1 MWGDLDIAALRPR
14 EAPAVLDADPV
25 RLAKL
30 ARRYFGDKEE
40 LRMVPGNRVMLLRD
54 GVDAFPEMLGA
65 ISRATRRV
73 RLETYIFMDDA
84 LGQLFARALIDAAE
98 RGVRVTVLY
107 DALGSWRAKGSFF
120 RDMRKRGV
128 DVHAFRPF
136 SFSQGVKRL
145 VQRDHRKLLVV
156 DGEVAFVGGINIA
169 AEWAPLGKV
178 GGGGWRDDALRIEGP
193 AAAQLEMRFCASW
206 RVAVRERLR
215 IWRDRRLS
223 RSPRTPDKGDLP
235 VAILSSRR
243 SIHRAYLNA
252 IKAAMTS
259 VLIAA
264 GYFIPDRKMLN
275 ALTAA
280 SKRGVEVALVLA
292 GKSDHPFLTWASRGY
307 YGRLLEAGVQIYEWC
322 DVVLHTKTAVVDGSW
337 ATIGSFNLE
346 RMSMFYN
353 HEVNV
358 AFVDPRYAGE
368 IENSFRSDAKLC
380 CRITL
385 EDWKK
390 RPLWR
395 RALERLAYAF
405 RRIL

>member
-14 EAPAVLDADPV
+14 EAPRVDDADPV
-25 RLAKL
+25 RLERL

-40 LRMVPGNRVMLLRD
+40 LRLVPGNRVMLLRD
-54 GVDAFPEMLGA
+54 GVDAFPEMLAA
-65 ISRATRRV
+65 IRNAKKRV

-84 LGQLFARALIDAAE
+84 LGQLFARALIEAAQ

-107 DALGSWRAKGSFF
+107 DALGSWRAKSSFF

-128 DVHAFRPF
+128 DIHAFRPF
-136 SFSQGVKRL
+136 SFSEGIRRL

-169 AEWAPLGKV
+169 AEWAPLGKA
-178 GGGGWRDDALRIEGP
+178 GGGGWRDDALRVEGP

-215 IWRDRRLS
+215 IWRQ
-223 RSPRTPDKGDLP
+223 RTHRELPPPEKGDLS

-252 IKAAMTS
+252 IQAAMSS

-264 GYFIPDRKMLN
+264 GYFIPDRKLMN

-280 SKRGVEVALVLA
+280 SKRGVEVALILA
-292 GKSDHPFLTWASRGY
+292 GKSDHPFVTWASRGF
-307 YGRLLEAGVQIYEWC
+307 YGKMLEAGVQIYEWC
-322 DVVLHTKTAVVDGSW
+322 DVVLHAKTAVVDGAW
-337 ATIGSFNLE
+337 ATVGSFNLE
-346 RMSMFYN
+346 RMSLFYN

-358 AFVDPRYAGE
+358 AFVDPRYASE
-368 IENSFRSDAKLC
+368 IEKSFRTDSHLC

>member
-1 MWGDLDIAALRPR
+1 MWGDLDIAAQRPR
-14 EAPAVLDADPV
+14 DAPRVDVADPI
-25 RLAKL
+25 RLEELAK
-30 ARRYFGDKEE
+30 RYFGDKEK
-40 LRMVPGNRVMLLRD
+40 LRLVHGNRVTLLRD
-54 GVDAFPEMLGA
+54 GVDAFPEMLSA
-65 ISRATRRV
+65 IRSAKKRV

-84 LGQLFARALIDAAE
+84 LGDLFARELIAAAD

-107 DALGSWRAKGSFF
+107 DALGSWRAKSAFF
-120 RDMRKRGV
+120 KNMRKNGV

-136 SFSQGVKRL
+136 SFSEGIKRL

-156 DGEVAFVGGINIA
+156 DGEIAFVGGINIA
-169 AEWAPLGKV
+169 AEWAPIGRG
-178 GGGGWRDDALRIEGP
+178 GGGGWRDDALRVEGP

-215 IWRDRRLS
+215 VWRH
-223 RSPRTPDKGDLP
+223 RTMSLPPPPKGDLP

-243 SIHRAYLNA
+243 SIHRAYLTA
-252 IKAAMTS
+252 IQAAMTS

-264 GYFIPDRKMLN
+264 GYFIPDRKLLN

-280 SKRGVEVALVLA
+280 SKRGVEVALILA
-292 GKSDHPFLTWASRGY
+292 GKSDHPFLTWASRGF
-307 YGRLLEAGVQIYEWC
+307 YGKLLEAGVHIYEWC
-322 DVVLHTKTAVVDGSW
+322 DVVLHAKTAVVDGAW
-337 ATIGSFNLE
+337 ATVGSFNLE

-358 AFVDPRYAGE
+358 AFVDPRYAKN
-368 IENSFRSDAKLC
+368 IEDSFRNDSHLC